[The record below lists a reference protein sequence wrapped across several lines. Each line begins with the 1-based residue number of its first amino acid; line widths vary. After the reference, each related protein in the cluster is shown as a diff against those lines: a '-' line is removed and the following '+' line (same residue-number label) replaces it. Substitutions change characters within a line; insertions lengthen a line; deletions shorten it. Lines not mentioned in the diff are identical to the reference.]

1 MPIYTDQ
8 FYVMDPAGP
17 PAAGTILNMVR
28 LDLNDANNDNLIR
41 AGVGDTVGGLV
52 VNAVWQGDKIT
63 ILKGGVQSVVT
74 GVTFY
79 RTGGTAVFTPTDG
92 TILGTAT
99 FVRSTYV
106 STSTQATVG
115 SLGPACFL
123 RGTRIETPKGLRK
136 IEDLRAG
143 DWVVTKDHGAQ
154 ALRWVD
160 YTTVSGTGIWAP
172 IRFAPYVL
180 GNRRAL
186 LVSPQHRVLV
196 SGWQSELY
204 YGEVEVLVSAKH
216 LLNGHSIRQVQRE
229 QVDYFHLLFDR
240 HEVVYSE
247 GAATES
253 FHPGDTVMQENAV
266 IRAEV
271 ISLFPELALPENL
284 WPTAR
289 RVLRAHEAGVLVAA

>member
-8 FYVMDPAGP
+8 FYVMDPANP

-28 LDLNDANNDNLIR
+28 LDLNDVNNDNLIR
-41 AGVGDTVGGLV
+41 PNVGDTVGGLV
-52 VNAVWQGDKIT
+52 VNAVWQNDRIT
-63 ILKGGVQSVVT
+63 ITTSGVQTVVT

-79 RTGGTAVFTPTDG
+79 RNGGTAVFTPTDG
-92 TILGTAT
+92 TILGRAT

-106 STSTQATVG
+106 TTSTQVTVG
-115 SLGPACFL
+115 SFGPACFL

-136 IEDLRAG
+136 IEDLSAG

-154 ALRWVD
+154 MLRWVE

-172 IRFAPYVL
+172 IRFAPNVL
-180 GNRRAL
+180 GNARAL
-186 LVSPQHRVLV
+186 LVSPQHRVLIG
-196 SGWQSELY
+196 GWQSELY
-204 YGEVEVLVSAKH
+204 YGEPEVLVSAKH
-216 LLNGHSIRQVQRE
+216 LVNGHSIRQVQRA

-266 IRAEV
+266 IRDEV
-271 ISLFPELALPENL
+271 IGLFPELADSENL

-289 RVLRAHEAGVLVAA
+289 RVLRGHEAGVLVAA

>member
-8 FYVMDPAGP
+8 FYVIDPAGP
-17 PAAGTILNMVR
+17 PARGTIMNMVR
-28 LDLNDANNDNLIR
+28 LDLNDSNSDNLIR
-41 AGVGDTVGGLV
+41 PGDTVGGLV
-52 VNAVWQGDKIT
+52 VNAVWQGDRIT
-63 ILKGGVQSVVT
+63 ITTGGVQSVVT

-79 RTGGTAVFTPTDG
+79 RTGGAAVFTPTDG
-92 TILGTAT
+92 TILGRAS
-99 FVRSTYV
+99 FVRSSFV
-106 STSTQATVG
+106 QNSTQATVG
-115 SLGPACFL
+115 SLGPACFA

-136 IEDLRAG
+136 IEDLSAG
-143 DWVVTKDHGAQ
+143 DLVVTKDHGAQ

-172 IRFAPYVL
+172 IRFAPHVL
-180 GNRRAL
+180 GNARAL

-196 SGWQSELY
+196 GGWQCQLY
-204 YGEVEVLVSAKH
+204 YGEDEVLVSAKH
-216 LLNGHSIRQVQRE
+216 LVNGKSIRQVQRA

-247 GAATES
+247 GTATES

-266 IRAEV
+266 IRDEV
-271 ISLFPELALPENL
+271 IGLFPELAHTENL